1 MTDCGSESA
10 TVGEN
15 GTLVCTA
22 HVEFADNKGTN
33 AVITVECVDTKLAS
47 NVRDCITNLAAAAAP
62 LEI

>member
-1 MTDCGSESA
+1 
-10 TVGEN
+10 
-15 GTLVCTA
+15 VCTA
-22 HVEFADNKGTN
+22 NVEFADNKGTN